1 MFMVIKIPYGGC
13 NQCKVLDVF
22 EDLRARGADKVIL
35 LHVVDERS
43 FQAME
48 HYAYG
53 RAEEVE
59 KHILDSAGTE
69 LEKMVQKLQKQGLTV
84 IPKVVVGVP
93 VREILK
99 TEKEDDVSMI
109 VLGSHGGSN
118 LQEIF
123 LGYRASS
130 PVSPVRIRIASSAG
144 KIKIF
149 PSPIFPVLAVSWAA
163 ATA

>member
-1 MFMVIKIPYGGC
+1 MLKTILFPTDFSERSY
-13 NQCKVLDVF
+13 QVLEVF

-43 FQAME
+43 FMAME

-59 KHILDSAGTE
+59 KKILDSAGQE
-69 LEKMVQKLQKQGLTV
+69 LERMAQKLRDQGYSV
-84 IPKVVVGVP
+84 VPKVVIGVP

-99 TEKEDDVSMI
+99 AEKSDDVSMI
-109 VLGSHGGSN
+109 VLGSHGKSN

-123 LGYRASS
+123 LGSVAEK
-130 PVSPVRIRIASSAG
+130 VVR
-144 KIKIF
+144 KCTK
-149 PSPIFPVLAVSWAA
+149 PILMVKRS
-163 ATA
+163 

>member
-1 MFMVIKIPYGGC
+1 MLKAILFPTDFS
-13 NQCKVLDVF
+13 QRSHQVLDVF
-22 EDLRARGADKVIL
+22 EDLRARGADKVVL

-59 KHILDSAGTE
+59 KHILDSASEE
-69 LEKMVQKLQKQGLTV
+69 LEKMSQKLQEQGFTV
-84 IPKVVVGVP
+84 VPKVVVGFP

-99 TEKEDDVSMI
+99 AEKEDDVSMI

-123 LGYRASS
+123 LGSVAEK
-130 PVSPVRIRIASSAG
+130 VVRKCTKSIMVVKR
-144 KIKIF
+144 
-149 PSPIFPVLAVSWAA
+149 
-163 ATA
+163 

>member
-1 MFMVIKIPYGGC
+1 MLKTILFPTDFSERSY
-13 NQCKVLDVF
+13 QVLEVF

-43 FQAME
+43 FMAME

-59 KHILDSAGTE
+59 KHILDSAHVE
-69 LEKMVQKLQKQGLTV
+69 LDNMAQKLQTQGFTV
-84 IPKVVVGVP
+84 LPKVVVGVP

-99 TEKEDDVSMI
+99 AEQDDNVSMT

-118 LQEIF
+118 LQEIL
-123 LGYRASS
+123 LGSVAEK
-130 PVSPVRIRIASSAG
+130 VVRKCTKSILVVKR
-144 KIKIF
+144 
-149 PSPIFPVLAVSWAA
+149 
-163 ATA
+163 

>member
-1 MFMVIKIPYGGC
+1 MLKTILFPTDFSEQSY
-13 NQCKVLDVF
+13 KVLEVF

-69 LEKMVQKLQKQGLTV
+69 LENMAQKLHKQGFTV

-93 VREILK
+93 VREILR
-99 TEKEDDVSMI
+99 TEKEDNVSMI

-123 LGYRASS
+123 LGSVAEK
-130 PVSPVRIRIASSAG
+130 VVRKCTRSILVVKRS
-144 KIKIF
+144 
-149 PSPIFPVLAVSWAA
+149 
-163 ATA
+163 

>member
-1 MFMVIKIPYGGC
+1 MPKTILFPTDFSERSYQVLE
-13 NQCKVLDVF
+13 VLD
-22 EDLRARGADKVIL
+22 DLKASGADKVVL

-59 KHILDSAGTE
+59 KHILDSASAE
-69 LEKMVQKLQKQGLTV
+69 LDTIGQKIQDLGFTV
-84 IPKVVVGVP
+84 VPEVVVGVP

-99 TEKEDDVSMI
+99 AEKEDDVSMI

-123 LGYRASS
+123 MGSVAEK
-130 PVSPVRIRIASSAG
+130 VVR
-144 KIKIF
+144 KCTK
-149 PSPIFPVLAVSWAA
+149 PIMVVKRP
-163 ATA
+163 